1 VGHDQQQEQMCY
13 QNPNYK
19 TYYKIDNYRLF
30 QPFHPSNIL
39 STIDHSMHHSNSI
52 NKHKEDSSDNYTK
65 HLEIGDKKK
74 NKMQKLQERQHTTQL
89 CSLKISFSSRL
100 KFDALAIVE

>member
-1 VGHDQQQEQMCY
+1 MGHDQQQEQMCS
-13 QNPNYK
+13 QNPNSK
-19 TYYKIDNYRLF
+19 THYKIDNYRLF

-74 NKMQKLQERQHTTQL
+74 NKMQNARKTTHNTTL
-89 CSLKISFSSRL
+89 LIENLIF
-100 KFDALAIVE
+100 I

>member
-1 VGHDQQQEQMCY
+1 MCS
-13 QNPNYK
+13 QNPNSK
-19 TYYKIDNYRLF
+19 THHKINNYRLF
-30 QPFHPSNIL
+30 QPFYPSNIL
-39 STIDHSMHHSNSI
+39 RSIDHSMHHSSSI

-65 HLEIGDKKK
+65 YLEIGDKKK
-74 NKMQKLQERQHTTQL
+74 CKMQERQHITQL